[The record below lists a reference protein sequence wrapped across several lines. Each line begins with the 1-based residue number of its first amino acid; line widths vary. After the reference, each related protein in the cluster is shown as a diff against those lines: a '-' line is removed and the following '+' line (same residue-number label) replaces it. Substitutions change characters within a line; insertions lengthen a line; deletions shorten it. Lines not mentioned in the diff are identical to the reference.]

1 MEGEESTIDV
11 GRLFGN
17 RRSNELS
24 EKLQDHIL
32 KFHGLLKVNYV
43 TALLDYYE
51 ARVRN
56 SSVDVLGLLPRNQSI
71 FATGND

>member
-1 MEGEESTIDV
+1 MEG
-11 GRLFGN
+11 RRKHN
-17 RRSNELS
+17 RRRTALWCREINELS